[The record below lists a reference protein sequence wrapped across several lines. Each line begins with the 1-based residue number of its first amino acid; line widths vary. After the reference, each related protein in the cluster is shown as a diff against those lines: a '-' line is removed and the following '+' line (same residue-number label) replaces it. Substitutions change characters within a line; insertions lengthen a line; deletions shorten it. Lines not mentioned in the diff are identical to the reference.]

1 MSIELVPLATA
12 RIALAEP
19 FILPSTPSG
28 TRIIAEV
35 RSGEYEGE
43 RLRGTLKGVAAAD
56 WMTLSAEG
64 VGTLDVRALIE
75 TDDGAL
81 VYSWYHGRT
90 DFSEGPGIKPIYAA
104 PLFETGD
111 ERYTWLNTIQAV
123 AKGTLSD
130 DNTLLTY
137 EICEVR

>member
-12 RIALAEP
+12 RITLAEP
-19 FILPSTPSG
+19 FILPATPSG

-35 RSGEYEGE
+35 ASVEVEGE
-43 RLRGTLKGVAAAD
+43 RVRGHLKGNAAAD

-64 VGTLDVRALIE
+64 VATLDVRVLLE

-81 VYSWYHGRT
+81 IYTWYHGRA
-90 DFSEGPGIKPIYAA
+90 DFSAGPGTQPVYSA
-104 PLFETGD
+104 PVYETGD
-111 ERYTWLNTIQAV
+111 ERYAWLNFVQAV

-130 DNTLLTY
+130 DGSVLTY
-137 EICEVR
+137 EICQVR